1 MANLDERKKEIASLI
16 SKAQEAVEKGD
27 LETSRNLKA
36 DIDAQKK
43 EFEELEQLSQ
53 EIEASAPK
61 LEETPPQSEGAEV
74 EDNKGDDTGEGS
86 ESKPSDDKEEKPS
99 DEEKPDDKPKPDGPS
114 EPEEKPE
121 APAIEKVEEPT
132 EEELEEEKDKKK
144 KEGAKRSMAKILN
157 NEVET
162 NEKVEGFA
170 DFIKTKGAK
179 RDNVKSDD
187 VGVTIPEDIKY
198 APEKEVN
205 TVQDLSQYVTKTSV
219 KTASGKHPIV
229 KRATAKFSTVAELE
243 QNPELAKPDFE
254 TVSWEVNTYRGAIPV
269 SEESI
274 ADSAINLTALIS
286 ENIQEQKVNTLNEK
300 IGNVLKSF
308 TAKEVS
314 DVDALKAIIN
324 VDLDPAYERQIVCTQ
339 SFYQALDTLKD
350 GNGRY
355 YLNDSIINTSG
366 LKLLGMN
373 VTVVRDDLL
382 GEQGEAKAFVGDLK
396 RGVFFA
402 DRSDLSVTWQDHNI
416 YGRFLMGAFRFD
428 VKQADK
434 NAGFFVTFEDAAT
447 EPSGDLGA

>member
-1 MANLDERKKEIASLI
+1 MALEKAEELKASMKELIEKAKEALKNNDVEGAKKLQADIEESRKLLD
-16 SKAQEAVEKGD
+16 D
-27 LETSRNLKA
+27 LEKTN
-36 DIDAQKK
+36 DD
-43 EFEELEQLSQ
+43 LE
-53 EIEASAPK
+53 K
-61 LEETPPQSEGAEV
+61 LENELGFNEEEVTEEPKEQQEQKQEET
-74 EDNKGDDTGEGS
+74 
-86 ESKPSDDKEEKPS
+86 EEKPKV
-99 DEEKPDDKPKPDGPS
+99 DEVKKET
-114 EPEEKPE
+114 EEVTE
-121 APAIEKVEEPT
+121 TVTAPVEEVAEPT
-132 EEELEEEKDKKK
+132 EEELEEIEKKK
-144 KEGAKRSMAKILN
+144 KEKEAKRSMAKFLNDNPEN
-157 NEVET
+157 NEAVQ
-162 NEKVEGFA
+162 GFA
-170 DFIKTKGAK
+170 EFVKSKGAI

-198 APEKEVN
+198 TPEKEVN

-219 KTASGKHPIV
+219 KTASGKHPIL
-229 KRATAKFSTVAELE
+229 KRATAKFNTVEELE
-243 QNPELAKPDFE
+243 QNPELAKPEFE
-254 TVSWEVNTYRGAIPV
+254 TVGWEVNTYRGAIPV

-274 ADSAINLTALIS
+274 ADSAINLTALIA

-314 DVDALKAIIN
+314 DVDALKKIVN
-324 VDLDPAYERQIVCTQ
+324 VDLDPGYDRQIVCTQ
-339 SFYQALDTLKD
+339 SFYQALDTIKD

-382 GEQGEAKAFVGDLK
+382 GVQGEAKAFVGDLK

-428 VKQADK
+428 VKQADE
-434 NAGFFVTFEDAAT
+434 NAGYFVTFNEPAKEDT
-447 EPSGDLGA
+447 P

>member
-1 MANLDERKKEIASLI
+1 MDE
-16 SKAQEAVEKGD
+16 
-27 LETSRNLKA
+27 
-36 DIDAQKK
+36 
-43 EFEELEQLSQ
+43 
-53 EIEASAPK
+53 
-61 LEETPPQSEGAEV
+61 EV
-74 EDNKGDDTGEGS
+74 DNKEDAV
-86 ESKPSDDKEEKPS
+86 KE
-99 DEEKPDDKPKPDGPS
+99 
-114 EPEEKPE
+114 EEKPE
-121 APAIEKVEEPT
+121 ADEPKLNEPQKEVEEKQ
-132 EEELEEEKDKKK
+132 EEVAIQEEGEDAVVNAEKLEDDEEEKKKK
-144 KEGAKRSMAKILN
+144 KGAKRDMAKILN

-162 NEKVEGFA
+162 NERVEGFA

-179 RDNVKSDD
+179 REKVISDD

-198 APEKEVN
+198 TPEKEVN

-274 ADSAINLTALIS
+274 ADSAINLTALIA

-300 IGNVLKSF
+300 IGNVLKTF

-382 GEQGEAKAFVGDLK
+382 GLQGEAKAFVGDLK

-428 VKQADK
+428 VKKADE
-434 NAGFFVTFEDAAT
+434 NAGYFVTFNGDAGEET
-447 EPSGDLGA
+447 P

>member
-1 MANLDERKKEIASLI
+1 MANLEERKKHIQELI
-16 SKAQEAVEKGD
+16 DKAEDAIEKGD
-27 LETSRNLKA
+27 LETARQLKS
-36 DIDAQKK
+36 DIESQKK
-43 EFEELEQLSQ
+43 EYEEL
-53 EIEASAPK
+53 SA
-61 LEETPPQSEGAEV
+61 L
-74 EDNKGDDTGEGS
+74 
-86 ESKPSDDKEEKPS
+86 KEEVASHKPAEPETEAEKV
-99 DEEKPDDKPKPDGPS
+99 DEEVDIKEDAA
-114 EPEEKPE
+114 EEEEKPE
-121 APAIEKVEEPT
+121 ADEPKLNEPQKEVEEKQ
-132 EEELEEEKDKKK
+132 EEVAIQEEGEEAVVNAEKLEDDEEEKKKK
-144 KEGAKRSMAKILN
+144 KGAKRDMAKILN

-162 NEKVEGFA
+162 NERVEGFA

-179 RDNVKSDD
+179 REKVISDD

-198 APEKEVN
+198 TPEKEVK

-274 ADSAINLTALIS
+274 ADSAINLTALIA

-300 IGNVLKSF
+300 IGNVLKTF

-382 GEQGEAKAFVGDLK
+382 GLQGEAKAFVGDLK

-428 VKQADK
+428 VKKADE
-434 NAGFFVTFEDAAT
+434 NAGYFVTFNGDAGEET
-447 EPSGDLGA
+447 P

>member
-1 MANLDERKKEIASLI
+1 MALEKAEELKASMKELIEKAKEALKNNDVEGAKKLQADIEESRKLLD
-16 SKAQEAVEKGD
+16 D
-27 LETSRNLKA
+27 LEKTN
-36 DIDAQKK
+36 DD
-43 EFEELEQLSQ
+43 LE
-53 EIEASAPK
+53 K
-61 LEETPPQSEGAEV
+61 LENELGFNEEEVTEEPKEQQEQKQEET
-74 EDNKGDDTGEGS
+74 
-86 ESKPSDDKEEKPS
+86 EEKPKV
-99 DEEKPDDKPKPDGPS
+99 DEVKKET
-114 EPEEKPE
+114 EEVTE
-121 APAIEKVEEPT
+121 TVTAPVEEVAEPT
-132 EEELEEEKDKKK
+132 EEELEEIEKKK
-144 KEGAKRSMAKILN
+144 KEKEAKRSMAKFLNDNPEN
-157 NEVET
+157 NEAVQ
-162 NEKVEGFA
+162 GFA
-170 DFIKTKGAK
+170 EFVKSKGAI

-198 APEKEVN
+198 TPEKEVN

-274 ADSAINLTALIS
+274 ADSAINLTALIA

-300 IGNVLKSF
+300 IGIVLKSF

-382 GEQGEAKAFVGDLK
+382 GLQGEAKAFVGDLK

-428 VKQADK
+428 VKKADE
-434 NAGFFVTFEDAAT
+434 NAGYFITFNGDAGEVT
-447 EPSGDLGA
+447 P

>member
-1 MANLDERKKEIASLI
+1 MANLEERKKHIQELI
-16 SKAQEAVEKGD
+16 DKAEDAIEKGD
-27 LETSRNLKA
+27 LETARQLKS
-36 DIDAQKK
+36 DIESQKK
-43 EFEELEQLSQ
+43 EYEELSALKEEVASHKPA
-53 EIEASAPK
+53 EPETEAEK
-61 LEETPPQSEGAEV
+61 VDEEV
-74 EDNKGDDTGEGS
+74 DNKEDAV
-86 ESKPSDDKEEKPS
+86 KE
-99 DEEKPDDKPKPDGPS
+99 
-114 EPEEKPE
+114 EEKPE
-121 APAIEKVEEPT
+121 ADEPKLNEPQKET
-132 EEELEEEKDKKK
+132 EEEKEVAIQEEGEGTVVNAEKLEDDEEEKKKK
-144 KEGAKRSMAKILN
+144 KGAKRDMAKILN

-162 NEKVEGFA
+162 NERVEGFA

-179 RDNVKSDD
+179 REKVISDD

-198 APEKEVN
+198 TPEKEVN

-243 QNPELAKPDFE
+243 QNPELAKPNFE
-254 TVSWEVNTYRGAIPV
+254 TVNWEVNTYRGAIPV

-274 ADSAINLTALIS
+274 ADSAINLTALIA

-300 IGNVLKSF
+300 IGIVLKSF

-382 GEQGEAKAFVGDLK
+382 GLQGEAKAFVGDLK

-428 VKQADK
+428 VKKADE
-434 NAGFFVTFEDAAT
+434 NAGYFITFNGDAGEET
-447 EPSGDLGA
+447 P

>member
-1 MANLDERKKEIASLI
+1 MANLEERKKHIQELI
-16 SKAQEAVEKGD
+16 DKAEDAIEKGD
-27 LETSRNLKA
+27 LETARQLKS
-36 DIDAQKK
+36 DIESQKK
-43 EFEELEQLSQ
+43 EYEEL
-53 EIEASAPK
+53 SA
-61 LEETPPQSEGAEV
+61 L
-74 EDNKGDDTGEGS
+74 
-86 ESKPSDDKEEKPS
+86 KEEVASHKPAEPETEAEKV
-99 DEEKPDDKPKPDGPS
+99 DEEVDIKEDAA
-114 EPEEKPE
+114 EEEEKPE
-121 APAIEKVEEPT
+121 ADEPKLNEPQKEEKEKEEVVVQEEGEDTGINVEKIEDD
-132 EEELEEEKDKKK
+132 EEEKKKK
-144 KEGAKRSMAKILN
+144 KGAKRDMAKILN

>member
-1 MANLDERKKEIASLI
+1 MANLEERKKHIQELI
-16 SKAQEAVEKGD
+16 DKAEDAIEKGD
-27 LETSRNLKA
+27 LETARQLKS
-36 DIDAQKK
+36 DIESQKK
-43 EFEELEQLSQ
+43 EYEELSALKEEVASHKPA
-53 EIEASAPK
+53 EPETEAEKVDEEVDNKEDAAEEEKSEADEPK
-61 LEETPPQSEGAEV
+61 LNEPQ
-74 EDNKGDDTGEGS
+74 
-86 ESKPSDDKEEKPS
+86 KE
-99 DEEKPDDKPKPDGPS
+99 
-114 EPEEKPE
+114 
-121 APAIEKVEEPT
+121 T
-132 EEELEEEKDKKK
+132 EEEQEVAIQEEGEEAVVNAEKLEDDEEEKKKK
-144 KEGAKRSMAKILN
+144 KGAKRDMAKILN

-162 NEKVEGFA
+162 NERVEGFA

-179 RDNVKSDD
+179 REKVISDD

-198 APEKEVN
+198 TPEKEVN

-274 ADSAINLTALIS
+274 ADSAINLTALIA

-300 IGNVLKSF
+300 IGNVLKTF

-382 GEQGEAKAFVGDLK
+382 GLQGEAKAFVGDLK

-428 VKQADK
+428 VKKADE
-434 NAGFFVTFEDAAT
+434 NAGYFITFKGDAGEET
-447 EPSGDLGA
+447 P

>member
-1 MANLDERKKEIASLI
+1 MDE
-16 SKAQEAVEKGD
+16 
-27 LETSRNLKA
+27 
-36 DIDAQKK
+36 
-43 EFEELEQLSQ
+43 
-53 EIEASAPK
+53 
-61 LEETPPQSEGAEV
+61 EV
-74 EDNKGDDTGEGS
+74 DNKEDAA
-86 ESKPSDDKEEKPS
+86 EE
-99 DEEKPDDKPKPDGPS
+99 
-114 EPEEKPE
+114 EEKPE
-121 APAIEKVEEPT
+121 VDGPKLNEPQKEVEEKQ
-132 EEELEEEKDKKK
+132 EEVAIQEEGEEAVVNAEKLENDEEEKKKK
-144 KEGAKRSMAKILN
+144 KGAKRDMAKILN

-162 NEKVEGFA
+162 NERVEGFA

-179 RDNVKSDD
+179 REKVISDD

-198 APEKEVN
+198 TPEKEVN

-274 ADSAINLTALIS
+274 ADSAINLTALIA

-300 IGNVLKSF
+300 IGNVLKTF

-382 GEQGEAKAFVGDLK
+382 GLQGEAKAFVGDLK

-428 VKQADK
+428 VKKADE
-434 NAGFFVTFEDAAT
+434 NAGYFVTFNGDAGEET
-447 EPSGDLGA
+447 P

>member
-1 MANLDERKKEIASLI
+1 MANLEERKKHIQELI
-16 SKAQEAVEKGD
+16 DKAEDAIEKGD
-27 LETSRNLKA
+27 LETARQLKS
-36 DIDAQKK
+36 DIESQKK
-43 EFEELEQLSQ
+43 EYEEL
-53 EIEASAPK
+53 SA
-61 LEETPPQSEGAEV
+61 L
-74 EDNKGDDTGEGS
+74 
-86 ESKPSDDKEEKPS
+86 KEEVASHKPAEPETEAEKV
-99 DEEKPDDKPKPDGPS
+99 DEEIDIKEDAA
-114 EPEEKPE
+114 EEEEKPE
-121 APAIEKVEEPT
+121 ADEPKLNEPQKET
-132 EEELEEEKDKKK
+132 EEEKEVAIQEEGEEVVVNAEKLEDDEEEKKKK
-144 KEGAKRSMAKILN
+144 KGAKRDMAKILN

-162 NEKVEGFA
+162 NERVEGFA

-179 RDNVKSDD
+179 REKVISDD

-198 APEKEVN
+198 TPEKEVN

-274 ADSAINLTALIS
+274 ADSAINLTALIA

-300 IGNVLKSF
+300 IGNVLKTF

-382 GEQGEAKAFVGDLK
+382 GLQGEAKAFVGDLK

-428 VKQADK
+428 VKKADE
-434 NAGFFVTFEDAAT
+434 NAGYFVTFNGDAGEET
-447 EPSGDLGA
+447 P

>member
-1 MANLDERKKEIASLI
+1 MANLEERKKHIQELI
-16 SKAQEAVEKGD
+16 DKAEDAIEKGD
-27 LETSRNLKA
+27 LETARQLKS
-36 DIDAQKK
+36 DIESQKK
-43 EFEELEQLSQ
+43 EYEELSALKEEVASHKPA
-53 EIEASAPK
+53 EPETEAEK
-61 LEETPPQSEGAEV
+61 VDEEV
-74 EDNKGDDTGEGS
+74 DNKED
-86 ESKPSDDKEEKPS
+86 
-99 DEEKPDDKPKPDGPS
+99 
-114 EPEEKPE
+114 
-121 APAIEKVEEPT
+121 AA
-132 EEELEEEKDKKK
+132 EEEKSEADEPKLNEPQKEVEEQKQEEVAIQEDGEDAVANAEKLEDDEEEKKK
-144 KEGAKRSMAKILN
+144 KKGAKRDMAKILN

-162 NEKVEGFA
+162 NERVEGFA

-179 RDNVKSDD
+179 REKVISDD

-198 APEKEVN
+198 TPEKEVN

-274 ADSAINLTALIS
+274 ADSAINLTALIA

-382 GEQGEAKAFVGDLK
+382 GLQGEAKAFVGDLK

-428 VKQADK
+428 VKKADE
-434 NAGFFVTFEDAAT
+434 NAGYFITFNGDAGEET
-447 EPSGDLGA
+447 P

>member
-1 MANLDERKKEIASLI
+1 MANLEERKKHIQELI
-16 SKAQEAVEKGD
+16 DKAEDAIEKGD
-27 LETSRNLKA
+27 LETARQLKS
-36 DIDAQKK
+36 DIESQKK
-43 EFEELEQLSQ
+43 EYEEL
-53 EIEASAPK
+53 SA
-61 LEETPPQSEGAEV
+61 L
-74 EDNKGDDTGEGS
+74 
-86 ESKPSDDKEEKPS
+86 KEEVASHKPAEPETEAEKV
-99 DEEKPDDKPKPDGPS
+99 DEEVDIKEDAA
-114 EPEEKPE
+114 EEEEKPE
-121 APAIEKVEEPT
+121 ADEPKLNEPQKEVEEKQ
-132 EEELEEEKDKKK
+132 EEVAIQEEGEDAVVNAEKLEDDEEEKKKK
-144 KEGAKRSMAKILN
+144 KGAKRDMAKILN

-162 NEKVEGFA
+162 NERVEGFA

-179 RDNVKSDD
+179 REKVISDD

-198 APEKEVN
+198 TPEKEVN

-274 ADSAINLTALIS
+274 ADSAINLTALIA

-300 IGNVLKSF
+300 IGNVLKTF

-382 GEQGEAKAFVGDLK
+382 GLQGEAKAFVGDLK

-428 VKQADK
+428 VKQADE
-434 NAGFFVTFEDAAT
+434 NAGYFVTFNEPAKEDT
-447 EPSGDLGA
+447 P

>member
-1 MANLDERKKEIASLI
+1 MANLEERKQHIQELI
-16 SKAQEAVEKGD
+16 DKAEDAIEKGD
-27 LETSRNLKA
+27 LETARQLKS
-36 DIDAQKK
+36 DIESQKK
-43 EFEELEQLSQ
+43 EYEELSALKEEVASHKPA
-53 EIEASAPK
+53 EPKTEVEKVDEEVDNKEDAVKEEEKSEADEPK
-61 LEETPPQSEGAEV
+61 L
-74 EDNKGDDTGEGS
+74 N
-86 ESKPSDDKEEKPS
+86 ESQKE
-99 DEEKPDDKPKPDGPS
+99 
-114 EPEEKPE
+114 
-121 APAIEKVEEPT
+121 T
-132 EEELEEEKDKKK
+132 EEEKEEVAIQEEGEDAVVNAEKLEDDEEEKKKK
-144 KEGAKRSMAKILN
+144 KGAKRDMAKILN

-179 RDNVKSDD
+179 RDNVISDD

-229 KRATAKFSTVAELE
+229 KRATAKFCTVEELE
-243 QNPELAKPDFE
+243 KNPELAKPDFE

-274 ADSAINLTALIS
+274 ADSAINLTALIA

-300 IGNVLKSF
+300 IGKVLKSF
-308 TAKEVS
+308 TAKKVS
-314 DVDALKAIIN
+314 DVDELKHIIN
-324 VDLDPAYERQIVCTQ
+324 VDLDPGYDRQIVCTQ

-382 GEQGEAKAFVGDLK
+382 GENGDAKAFVGDLK

-428 VKQADK
+428 VKKADE
-434 NAGFFVTFEDAAT
+434 NAGYFVTFNGDAEE
-447 EPSGDLGA
+447 EPDTP

>member
-1 MANLDERKKEIASLI
+1 MANLEERKKHIQELI
-16 SKAQEAVEKGD
+16 DKAEDAIEKGD
-27 LETSRNLKA
+27 LETARQLKS
-36 DIDAQKK
+36 DIESQKK
-43 EFEELEQLSQ
+43 EYEEL
-53 EIEASAPK
+53 SA
-61 LEETPPQSEGAEV
+61 L
-74 EDNKGDDTGEGS
+74 
-86 ESKPSDDKEEKPS
+86 KEEVASHKPAEPETEAEKV
-99 DEEKPDDKPKPDGPS
+99 DEEVDIKEDAA
-114 EPEEKPE
+114 EEEEKPE
-121 APAIEKVEEPT
+121 ADEPKLNEPQKET
-132 EEELEEEKDKKK
+132 EEEKEVAIQEEGEDAVVNAEKLEDDEEEKKKK
-144 KEGAKRSMAKILN
+144 KGAKRDMAKILN

-162 NEKVEGFA
+162 NERVEGFA

-179 RDNVKSDD
+179 REKVISDD

-198 APEKEVN
+198 TPEKEVN

-274 ADSAINLTALIS
+274 ADSAINLTALIA

-300 IGNVLKSF
+300 IGNVLKTF

-382 GEQGEAKAFVGDLK
+382 GLQGEAKAFVGDLK

-428 VKQADK
+428 VKKADE
-434 NAGFFVTFEDAAT
+434 NAGYFVTFNGDAGEVT
-447 EPSGDLGA
+447 P

>member
-1 MANLDERKKEIASLI
+1 MANLEERKKHIQELI
-16 SKAQEAVEKGD
+16 DKAEDAIEKGD
-27 LETSRNLKA
+27 LETARQLKS
-36 DIDAQKK
+36 DIESQKK
-43 EFEELEQLSQ
+43 EYEEL
-53 EIEASAPK
+53 SA
-61 LEETPPQSEGAEV
+61 L
-74 EDNKGDDTGEGS
+74 
-86 ESKPSDDKEEKPS
+86 KEEVASHKPAEPETEAEKV
-99 DEEKPDDKPKPDGPS
+99 DEEVDIKEDAA
-114 EPEEKPE
+114 EEEEKPE
-121 APAIEKVEEPT
+121 ADEPKLNEPQKEEKEKEEVVVQEEGEDTGINVEKLEDD
-132 EEELEEEKDKKK
+132 EEEKKKK
-144 KEGAKRSMAKILN
+144 KGAKRDMAKILN

>member
-1 MANLDERKKEIASLI
+1 MANLEERKQHIQELI
-16 SKAQEAVEKGD
+16 DKAEDAIEKGD
-27 LETSRNLKA
+27 LETARQLKS
-36 DIDAQKK
+36 DIESQKK
-43 EFEELEQLSQ
+43 EYEEL
-53 EIEASAPK
+53 SA
-61 LEETPPQSEGAEV
+61 L
-74 EDNKGDDTGEGS
+74 
-86 ESKPSDDKEEKPS
+86 KEEVASHKPAEPETEAEKA
-99 DEEKPDDKPKPDGPS
+99 DEEIDIKEDAA
-114 EPEEKPE
+114 EEEEKPE
-121 APAIEKVEEPT
+121 ADEPKLNEPQKET
-132 EEELEEEKDKKK
+132 EEVAIQEEGEDAVVNAEKLEDDEEEKKKK
-144 KEGAKRSMAKILN
+144 KGAKRDMAKILN

-162 NEKVEGFA
+162 NEKVEDFA
-170 DFIKTKGAK
+170 HFIKTKGVK

-274 ADSAINLTALIS
+274 ADSAINLTALIA

-382 GEQGEAKAFVGDLK
+382 GAQGEAKAFVGDLK

-428 VKQADK
+428 VKKADE
-434 NAGFFVTFEDAAT
+434 NAGYFVTFNGDAGEET
-447 EPSGDLGA
+447 P

>member
-1 MANLDERKKEIASLI
+1 MANLDERKKHIQELI
-16 SKAQEAVEKGD
+16 DKAEDAIEKGD
-27 LETSRNLKA
+27 LETARQLKS
-36 DIDAQKK
+36 DIESQKK
-43 EFEELEQLSQ
+43 EYEELSALKE
-53 EIEASAPK
+53 EVANHKPAEPETEAEK
-61 LEETPPQSEGAEV
+61 VDEEV
-74 EDNKGDDTGEGS
+74 DNKEDAV
-86 ESKPSDDKEEKPS
+86 KE
-99 DEEKPDDKPKPDGPS
+99 
-114 EPEEKPE
+114 EEKPE
-121 APAIEKVEEPT
+121 ADEPKLNEPQKEVEEKQ
-132 EEELEEEKDKKK
+132 EEVAIQEEGEEAVVNAEKLEDDEEEKKKK
-144 KEGAKRSMAKILN
+144 KGAKRDMAKILN

-162 NEKVEGFA
+162 NERVEGFA

-179 RDNVKSDD
+179 REKVISDD

-198 APEKEVN
+198 TPEKEVN

-274 ADSAINLTALIS
+274 ADSAINLTALIA

-300 IGNVLKSF
+300 IGNVLKTF

-382 GEQGEAKAFVGDLK
+382 GLQGEAKAFVGDLK

-428 VKQADK
+428 VKKADE
-434 NAGFFVTFEDAAT
+434 NAGYFVTFNGDAGEET
-447 EPSGDLGA
+447 P

>member
-1 MANLDERKKEIASLI
+1 MANLEERKKHIQELI
-16 SKAQEAVEKGD
+16 DKAEDAIEKGD
-27 LETSRNLKA
+27 LETARQLKS
-36 DIDAQKK
+36 DIESQKK
-43 EFEELEQLSQ
+43 EYEELSALKEEVASHKPA
-53 EIEASAPK
+53 EPETEAEK
-61 LEETPPQSEGAEV
+61 VDEEV
-74 EDNKGDDTGEGS
+74 DNKEDAV
-86 ESKPSDDKEEKPS
+86 KE
-99 DEEKPDDKPKPDGPS
+99 
-114 EPEEKPE
+114 EEKPE
-121 APAIEKVEEPT
+121 ANEPKLNEPQKEVEEKQ
-132 EEELEEEKDKKK
+132 EEVAIQEEGEEAVVNAEKLEDDEEEKKKK
-144 KEGAKRSMAKILN
+144 KGAKRDMAKILI

-162 NEKVEGFA
+162 NERVEGFA

-179 RDNVKSDD
+179 REKVISDD

-198 APEKEVN
+198 TPEKEVN

-243 QNPELAKPDFE
+243 QNPELAKPNFE
-254 TVSWEVNTYRGAIPV
+254 TVNWEVNTYRGAIPV

-274 ADSAINLTALIS
+274 ADSAINLTALIA

-300 IGNVLKSF
+300 IGIVLKSF

-382 GEQGEAKAFVGDLK
+382 GLQGEAKAFVGDLK

-416 YGRFLMGAFRFD
+416 Y
-428 VKQADK
+428 
-434 NAGFFVTFEDAAT
+434 
-447 EPSGDLGA
+447 

>member
-1 MANLDERKKEIASLI
+1 MANLEERKKHIQELI
-16 SKAQEAVEKGD
+16 DKAEDAIEKGD
-27 LETSRNLKA
+27 LEAARQLKS
-36 DIDAQKK
+36 DIESQKK
-43 EFEELEQLSQ
+43 EYEEL
-53 EIEASAPK
+53 SA
-61 LEETPPQSEGAEV
+61 L
-74 EDNKGDDTGEGS
+74 
-86 ESKPSDDKEEKPS
+86 KEEVASHKPAEPETEAEEV
-99 DEEKPDDKPKPDGPS
+99 DEEVDNEEDAVK
-114 EPEEKPE
+114 EEEKPE
-121 APAIEKVEEPT
+121 ADEPKLNEPQKET
-132 EEELEEEKDKKK
+132 EEEQEVAIQEEGEDAVVNAEKLEDDEEEKKKK
-144 KEGAKRSMAKILN
+144 KGAKRDMAKILN

-162 NEKVEGFA
+162 NERVEGFA

-179 RDNVKSDD
+179 RDNVISDD

-219 KTASGKHPIV
+219 KTASGKHPIL
-229 KRATAKFSTVAELE
+229 KRATAKFNTVEELE
-243 QNPELAKPDFE
+243 QNPELAKPEFE
-254 TVSWEVNTYRGAIPV
+254 TVSWEVNTYCGAIPV

-274 ADSAINLTALIS
+274 ADSAINLTALIA

-314 DVDALKAIIN
+314 DVDELKHIIN
-324 VDLDPAYERQIVCTQ
+324 VDLDPGYDRQIVCTQ
-339 SFYQALDTLKD
+339 SFYQALDTIKD
-350 GNGRY
+350 SNGRY

-382 GEQGEAKAFVGDLK
+382 GENGDAKAFVGDLK

-428 VKQADK
+428 VKQADE
-434 NAGFFVTFEDAAT
+434 NAGYFITFNNDAE
-447 EPSGDLGA
+447 EPDTP

>member
-1 MANLDERKKEIASLI
+1 MANLEERKQHIQELI
-16 SKAQEAVEKGD
+16 DKAEDAIEKGD
-27 LETSRNLKA
+27 LETARQLKS
-36 DIDAQKK
+36 DIESQKK
-43 EFEELEQLSQ
+43 EYEELSALKEEVASHKPA
-53 EIEASAPK
+53 EPETEAEK
-61 LEETPPQSEGAEV
+61 VDEEV
-74 EDNKGDDTGEGS
+74 DNKEDAV
-86 ESKPSDDKEEKPS
+86 KE
-99 DEEKPDDKPKPDGPS
+99 
-114 EPEEKPE
+114 EEKPE
-121 APAIEKVEEPT
+121 ADEPKLNEPQKEVEEKQ
-132 EEELEEEKDKKK
+132 EEVAIQEEGEDTGINVEKLEDDEEEKKKK
-144 KEGAKRSMAKILN
+144 KGAKRDMAKILN

-162 NEKVEGFA
+162 NERVEGFA

-179 RDNVKSDD
+179 REKVISDD

-198 APEKEVN
+198 TPEKEVK

-274 ADSAINLTALIS
+274 ADSAINLTALIA

-300 IGNVLKSF
+300 IGNVLKTF

-382 GEQGEAKAFVGDLK
+382 GLQGEAKAFVGDLK

-428 VKQADK
+428 VKKADE
-434 NAGFFVTFEDAAT
+434 NAGYFITFKGDAGEET
-447 EPSGDLGA
+447 P

>member
-1 MANLDERKKEIASLI
+1 
-16 SKAQEAVEKGD
+16 
-27 LETSRNLKA
+27 
-36 DIDAQKK
+36 
-43 EFEELEQLSQ
+43 
-53 EIEASAPK
+53 
-61 LEETPPQSEGAEV
+61 
-74 EDNKGDDTGEGS
+74 
-86 ESKPSDDKEEKPS
+86 
-99 DEEKPDDKPKPDGPS
+99 
-114 EPEEKPE
+114 
-121 APAIEKVEEPT
+121 
-132 EEELEEEKDKKK
+132 
-144 KEGAKRSMAKILN
+144 MAKILN

-162 NEKVEGFA
+162 NERVEGFA

-179 RDNVKSDD
+179 REKVISDD

-198 APEKEVN
+198 TPEKEVN

-243 QNPELAKPDFE
+243 QNPELAKPNFE
-254 TVSWEVNTYRGAIPV
+254 TVNWEVNTYRGAIPV

-274 ADSAINLTALIS
+274 ADSAINLTALIA

-300 IGNVLKSF
+300 IGIVLKSF

-314 DVDALKAIIN
+314 DVDELKHIIN
-324 VDLDPAYERQIVCTQ
+324 VDLDPGYDRQIVCTQ

-382 GEQGEAKAFVGDLK
+382 GLQGEAKAFVGDLK

-428 VKQADK
+428 VKKADE
-434 NAGFFVTFEDAAT
+434 NAGYFITFKGDAGEET
-447 EPSGDLGA
+447 P